1 MSLQTNMKVIIVAHH
16 IEVKALVYVQ
26 GMLDELQDK
35 HHDHIIPFEFSLEI
49 IIKYRVYEI
58 QW

>member
-1 MSLQTNMKVIIVAHH
+1 MSLRTNMKIIIVAHY
-16 IEVKALVYVQ
+16 IEVISLVYVQ
-26 GMLDELQDK
+26 GILDELQEK
-35 HHDHIIPFEFSLEI
+35 HQDHIIPFEFSLEI